1 MQNGYQPMYQPMM
14 PQQRFTQNYQPMPQL
29 GYFSQQPPAQRVN
42 AVLVTSREEAVAAQI
57 PFDNS
62 VNAFIN
68 MAAGEVYLKLFN
80 PQTGGASL
88 IDCAVKPQTQSNAQE
103 SAAAFAPVDM
113 VQALARETASL
124 RDEVQALAREAD
136 DIKSQLQEFGKR
148 GKRPTIKEDVAE

>member
-1 MQNGYQPMYQPMM
+1 MYQSMIQQRPPMQAFQPTGYF
-14 PQQRFTQNYQPMPQL
+14 PQQL
-29 GYFSQQPPAQRVN
+29 PAQRVN

-88 IDCAVKPQTQSNAQE
+88 IDCAVKPPAVPPDPST
-103 SAAAFAPVDM
+103 FAPVDM
-113 VQALARETASL
+113 VHALAGDTAGLKAQMKAMEQEIADLHAQLADMAKQRVKRPMIKEETA
-124 RDEVQALAREAD
+124 E
-136 DIKSQLQEFGKR
+136 
-148 GKRPTIKEDVAE
+148 